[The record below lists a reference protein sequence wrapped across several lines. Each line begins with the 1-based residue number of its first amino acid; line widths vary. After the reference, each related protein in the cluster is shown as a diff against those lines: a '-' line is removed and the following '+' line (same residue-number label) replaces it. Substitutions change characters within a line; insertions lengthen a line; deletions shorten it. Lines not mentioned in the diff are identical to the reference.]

1 MSYYHNTKQALLSAF
16 DLRGVKCK
24 GMKFDYE
31 QDYPTVNRYTTEPS
45 SFDERL
51 AQDAMVRRSIR
62 EALTE
67 DEYLTLMF
75 CYTQDGNQLK
85 ESYSKAVY
93 PAAMKSSKLAKRL
106 QPGLLLSW
114 LFHVFSQTKRNSTAP
129 DITETL
135 GVNRSTVYRSL
146 KKPLREALRLEELED
161 RVSQILHEKGLYIG
175 SEVTQ

>member
-24 GMKFDYE
+24 GMQFNYD
-31 QDYPTVNRYTTEPS
+31 QDYPTVNRFTTEPS
-45 SFDERL
+45 TFDERL

-62 EALTE
+62 EAMTE
-67 DEYLTLMF
+67 EEYLTLMF

-93 PAAMKSSKLAKRL
+93 PVAVKSSRLAQRL
-106 QPGLLLSW
+106 KPGLLLSW
-114 LFHVFSQTKRNSTAP
+114 LFHAFSQTKRNNTAP
-129 DITETL
+129 DLTEIL
-135 GVNRSTVYRSL
+135 GVNRSTIYRSL

-161 RVSQILHEKGLYIG
+161 RVSQILHDKGWYIG
-175 SEVTQ
+175 TEVTT